1 MLEADLDA
9 LRRFLVEFIGTQKP
23 VVFPIAPAK
32 RLSSAKIEAFG
43 AFSRPTHLLSNHQC
57 LAPKFDAP
65 ALY

>member
-32 RLSSAKIEAFG
+32 RLSSAKIEALRGF
-43 AFSRPTHLLSNHQC
+43 FMP
-57 LAPKFDAP
+57 
-65 ALY
+65 